1 MMKYFEEISDRQQW
15 KIKYNLVEV
24 IVLTIIAVTAGAEHW
39 NEIAMYCKTKEAILR
54 KKLDLIDVQNCTI
67 TSNAMSC
74 QKKTVQK
81 IRKKNCNY
89 AICLKGNQGTL
100 HEDVK
105 LYFETAL
112 KEPQF
117 YTLSQTKTLD
127 NGHG

>member
-1 MMKYFEEISDRQQW
+1 M
-15 KIKYNLVEV
+15 
-24 IVLTIIAVTAGAEHW
+24 
-39 NEIAMYCKTKEAILR
+39 
-54 KKLDLIDVQNCTI
+54 IDVQNCTI

-127 NGHG
+127 NGHGWIEKRQYFLTTDIDWLENRDEWAGLDAIGMVKSSRNINGAESIINILLHL